1 MLARK
6 VHLHYGPDFVQVFSP
21 RPCST
26 APPLSIPA
34 FLSRFFVANFA
45 PDSDL
50 RKNRPI
56 FTPLQNTIKKH
67 NTNN

>member
-26 APPLSIPA
+26 APPVSIPA

-45 PDSDL
+45 PDCDL

-56 FTPLQNTIKKH
+56 FTPLQNTI
-67 NTNN
+67 